1 MIFVSFFMINL
12 RAYKRFLWDI
22 LSGLLSHRLYNAIN
36 DISGIKVPHIV
47 LEKMN
52 AMESM
57 LLACWGWGR
66 EVGRNDV
73 ILSETESALSF

>member
-1 MIFVSFFMINL
+1 MGHLKWPFVSPLQFIN
-12 RAYKRFLWDI
+12 
-22 LSGLLSHRLYNAIN
+22 NAIN

-57 LLACWGWGR
+57 LLACWGWNR

>member
-1 MIFVSFFMINL
+1 MTSQE
-12 RAYKRFLWDI
+12 
-22 LSGLLSHRLYNAIN
+22 S
-36 DISGIKVPHIV
+36 KVPHIV

-52 AMESM
+52 ARESM